1 MAIFKFSKKEKGLS
15 VKKKKTVTVD
25 EKLRH
30 IAFIMDGNGRWAKLR
45 GMPREYGHTEGAA
58 AFKRIVRYCGD
69 IGIKIVTVYAFST
82 ENWSRPENEVNR
94 IMALLEEYLSGAER
108 ELEEN
113 KIRYTFL
120 GDKSVFSPSLREVM
134 ERLEK
139 NSAQYEL
146 RLNVAVNYGSR
157 AEILNAARKLAESG
171 KDFTEKNFSDA
182 LYTCGCPDP
191 DLIVRTANERRLSN
205 FLLWQAAYSE
215 FYFTETLWPD
225 MQPHDVDLAV
235 EDFYRRGRR
244 FGGIIN
250 K

>member
-1 MAIFKFSKKEKGLS
+1 MGFSLFKKNKREEAPFPERI
-15 VKKKKTVTVD
+15 TVD

-45 GMPREYGHTEGAA
+45 GMPREFGHSEGAS

-82 ENWSRPENEVNR
+82 ENWSRPKVEVDR
-94 IMALLEEYLSGAER
+94 IMALLLEYLNLAEG

-120 GDKSVFSPSLREVM
+120 GDKSVFTPELREQM
-134 ERLEK
+134 ERLEVV
-139 NSAQYEL
+139 SAHYEQ
-146 RLNVAVNYGSR
+146 RLNIAVNYGGR
-157 AEILNAARKLAESG
+157 AEIVNAARALMEKGL
-171 KDFTEKNFSDA
+171 DVTEENLSSH
-182 LYTCGCPDP
+182 LYTKGCPDP

-205 FLLWQAAYSE
+205 FLLWQSAYSE

-225 MQPHDVDLAV
+225 MKPADVDAAV
-235 EDFYRRGRR
+235 ADFYRRGRR
-244 FGGIIN
+244 FGGVLN